1 MATFVVFLLCRIS
14 IAISWDPCLEHNR
27 GCVRDACGVSKR
39 RLWRRLV
46 IFKCNSFS
54 QNVIKRRFHC
64 WFSNYV
70 RRNQFYFQLY
80 GPRCSS
86 RAELQLVRAEL
97 QPLRVS
103 CSSSRRVAAPIAEL
117 HTYARVARCN
127 RRVARAP
134 LSCNLNPELQ
144 PHLGQLQ
151 EVRFLLCGPLQSR
164 FFF

>member
-1 MATFVVFLLCRIS
+1 M
-14 IAISWDPCLEHNR
+14 
-27 GCVRDACGVSKR
+27 
-39 RLWRRLV
+39 
-46 IFKCNSFS
+46 IF
-54 QNVIKRRFHC
+54 RRFHC

-70 RRNQFYFQLY
+70 RRNQFYSQFY

-86 RAELQLVRAEL
+86 WAELQLVRAEL

-151 EVRFLLCGPLQSR
+151 EVRFLLCGPLHGPVVVSDQDQATRMILACPQRGMRTTGQSR
-164 FFF
+164 CELQTKWLRRRLRVALW